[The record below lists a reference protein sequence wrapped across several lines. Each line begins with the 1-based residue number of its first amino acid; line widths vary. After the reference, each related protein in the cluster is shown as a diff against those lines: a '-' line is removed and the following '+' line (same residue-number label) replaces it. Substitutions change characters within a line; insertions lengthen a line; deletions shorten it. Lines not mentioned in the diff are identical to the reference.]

1 MDELPPNFSHLLT
14 TNYAPLPLEEAQ
26 AKHELQK
33 VTEAIIRLQS
43 ELRVFEA
50 RRQECLQVL
59 SPFRRIPSEILGQIF
74 AYHSGKED
82 LGTLSLVC
90 RNWRQAA
97 LSHPH
102 LWSELTLEPSELS
115 YHNMVTWLERSGS
128 IRKSISLCR
137 DNDEDV
143 RCTRTSCH
151 LTSPAVIKLLTTS
164 RVTIDTLF
172 LELHGP
178 RCYKRLLNNLNAITP
193 EPQYRAWDA
202 LRSLHLMFDE
212 DVWGTWVGQVVD
224 KPFVLNGLPNLTSL
238 SLQLPDAEETFP
250 ETMHQAQASLQIA
263 PAVLERLTSLQIT
276 CNWQGLH
283 ILRIL
288 QSCTSLENLDIEFY
302 WTDILNEGPGALPE
316 FSPSSLALP
325 KLHLLRL
332 RHHPSL
338 DILKYLVTTNLSVL
352 DIGFDGVCRSAG
364 DGGGMVLLPE
374 QSIRRLKEFVC
385 GPSKCSR
392 TLRTLRLY
400 NAVFNPTDLCFV
412 IQMFPLLRHLILD
425 KISPTNLTDSI
436 FGSLL
441 AARKVELAGRRAENE
456 RSTGGRVDGPS
467 GEEEA
472 RLEDEGE
479 NTTEPERNRCTFLP
493 LLEELELLEVEIRL
507 APQNFSAISSF
518 LEMRGTRRC
527 QVTVSF
533 SPSFF
538 PGPDGVVEE
547 YWEDD
552 ELPYKIPY
560 DSASM
565 PQNLGSFLRIVPR
578 VDYFDP

>member
-26 AKHELQK
+26 AKQELQK

-43 ELRVFEA
+43 ELRLFEA
-50 RRQECLQVL
+50 RRQECLQLL

-128 IRKSISLCR
+128 IQKSISLCR

-151 LTSPAVIKLLTTS
+151 LT

-178 RCYKRLLNNLNAITP
+178 RCYKRFLNTLNAITP

-224 KPFVLNGLPNLTSL
+224 KPF
-238 SLQLPDAEETFP
+238 
-250 ETMHQAQASLQIA
+250 
-263 PAVLERLTSLQIT
+263 
-276 CNWQGLH
+276 
-283 ILRIL
+283 
-288 QSCTSLENLDIEFY
+288 SCTSLENLDIEFY
-302 WTDILNEGPGALPE
+302 WTDILNEEPGALPE

-352 DIGFDGVCRSAG
+352 DIGFDGVCTSAG
-364 DGGGMVLLPE
+364 DGGGMILLPE

-385 GPSKCSR
+385 

-467 GEEEA
+467 GDEEA

-479 NTTEPERNRCTFLP
+479 NTTEPDRNRCTFLP

-533 SPSFF
+533 SPSIF